1 MYYIFIYNVY
11 IIIYIYI
18 ICTFWTEKKLKALIE
33 KIIARALDEQQKNL
47 FNIISG
53 NFKILK

>member
-1 MYYIFIYNVY
+1 M
-11 IIIYIYI
+11 YI

-33 KIIARALDEQQKNL
+33 TIIARALDEQQKNL